1 MATLRVLLVALL
13 VPLAAAQEERKP
25 PVDRPA
31 EIPDESTYDIGPER
45 AIEFAFSGDGLSL
58 GYRDIFQRGNGYL
71 NLGLFVGDDDDYALS
86 ARLVRIGQPRSDTP
100 LGLGIGLG
108 LIGASVDVSDEELLA
123 LTITGSADY
132 RIPLD
137 YPLRIGIEVSYAP
150 EAANFF
156 DGEEVLD
163 AQARAELELSSWA
176 YAFAGYRHF
185 EVELEDRGEHELD
198 TALQVG
204 VRLGI

>member
-1 MATLRVLLVALL
+1 MLLA
-13 VPLAAAQEERKP
+13 LAALAQDSKTRE
-25 PVDRPA
+25 DRPA
-31 EIPDESTYDIGPER
+31 ELPEGEQYTLGPER
-45 AIEFAFSGDGLSL
+45 AIELAFSGDGLTL
-58 GYRDIFQRGNGYL
+58 GYRDLFQRGNGYL
-71 NLGLFVGDDDDYALS
+71 NFGLFVGDDDDYALS

-108 LIGASVDVSDEELLA
+108 LIGATVDVSDEELLA
-123 LTITGSADY
+123 LTLTGSADY

-163 AQARAELELSSWA
+163 AQARAELELSTWA
-176 YAFAGYRHF
+176 YAFVGYRHF
-185 EVELEDRGEHELD
+185 EVELEERGDHELD
-198 TALQVG
+198 TAMQVG
-204 VRLGI
+204 VRIGI